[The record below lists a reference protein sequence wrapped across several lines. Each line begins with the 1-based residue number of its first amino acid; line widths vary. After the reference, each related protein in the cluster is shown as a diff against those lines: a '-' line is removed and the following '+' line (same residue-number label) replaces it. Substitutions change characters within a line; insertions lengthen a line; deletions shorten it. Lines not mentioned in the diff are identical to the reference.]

1 MIIDTF
7 NLENLITYDV
17 SNHEKP
23 TKVVNFNHLINNPDK
38 LDAFY
43 DGGSLQHT
51 FNIQNVLKNISNHV
65 KIGGSI
71 IHVCSSNNLCGFGF
85 YQFSPEFFLNY
96 YTKEN
101 GFINTEIFVA
111 DYDDLKNWY
120 RVNSEYN
127 ERIYINSTSRL
138 ICLVRTEKIKESEVK
153 DIFQLEKTNNKK
165 KNIFVNK
172 FILKLYFKYLIAM
185 NLIFN
190 NFSLKANKKLSKVN
204 ISDLIR

>member
-1 MIIDTF
+1 MWSLSICSIFLFSIPKVLQNFLSNNQKDSENVSYADNLIIDTF

-101 GFINTEIFVA
+101 GFINI
-111 DYDDLKNWY
+111 
-120 RVNSEYN
+120 S
-127 ERIYINSTSRL
+127 IH
-138 ICLVRTEKIKESEVK
+138 
-153 DIFQLEKTNNKK
+153 
-165 KNIFVNK
+165 
-172 FILKLYFKYLIAM
+172 
-185 NLIFN
+185 
-190 NFSLKANKKLSKVN
+190 LSKN
-204 ISDLIR
+204 KNFLMRMKRSTFNH